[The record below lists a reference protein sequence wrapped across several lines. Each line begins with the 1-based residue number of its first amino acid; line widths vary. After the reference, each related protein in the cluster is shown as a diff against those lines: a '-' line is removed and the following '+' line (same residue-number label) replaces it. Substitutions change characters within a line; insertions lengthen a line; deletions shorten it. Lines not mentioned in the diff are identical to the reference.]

1 MKETPDEKTPTKR
14 FVRKRNTFL
23 PCMYVEHR
31 VNIRLKIVQNNFQNI
46 NISARYATDD
56 VNVEVFFNSQVYFLN
71 NV

>member
-1 MKETPDEKTPTKR
+1 MKRPQLKDLCENATHSCHT
-14 FVRKRNTFL
+14 
-23 PCMYVEHR
+23 CMLSTGL
-31 VNIRLKIVQNNFQNI
+31 ICIKIVQNNFQNI